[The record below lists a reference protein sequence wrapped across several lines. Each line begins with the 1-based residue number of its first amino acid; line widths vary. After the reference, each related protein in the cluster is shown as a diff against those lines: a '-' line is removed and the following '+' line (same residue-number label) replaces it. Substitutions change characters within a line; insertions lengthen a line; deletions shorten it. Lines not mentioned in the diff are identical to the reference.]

1 MSITGIDRTRDQLE
15 AADQELAALTYSIS
29 HDLRAPLRAITG
41 FSDALAEDYG
51 NSLDSVARDYLDRV
65 RSAAAQME
73 LSIEGLAELARV
85 SRAELRPSR
94 LDLTAM
100 AEAIAQDFRLSDPGR
115 QVRFLVAKGLSVTGD
130 PALIQVCM
138 RHLLGNAWK
147 FTSAH
152 PSAVVEVARD
162 KDGVIYVRDD
172 GAGFDPAFA
181 TQLFGPLQRLHN
193 QTQFPGVGVG
203 LAIVRRIINRHGGRV
218 WATAEPEQGATIYID
233 LQ

>member
-41 FSDALAEDYG
+41 FSDALFEDYG
-51 NSLDSVARDYLDRV
+51 DSLDSVARDYLNRV

-73 LSIEGLAELARV
+73 LSIEGLAELVRV
-85 SRAELRPSR
+85 SRAELRPAK

-100 AEAIAQDFRLSDPGR
+100 AEAIAQDLRLSDPAR
-115 QVRFLVAKGLSVTGD
+115 QVRFLIAKGLSVTGD
-130 PALIQVCM
+130 PALIQLCM
-138 RHLLGNAWK
+138 RQLLGNAWK

-152 PSAVVEVARD
+152 TSALVEVARD

-181 TQLFGPLQRLHN
+181 GQLFGPLQRLHN
-193 QTQFPGVGVG
+193 QTQFPGIGIG

-218 WATAEPEQGATIYID
+218 WATAEPERGATIYID